1 MEENEK
7 PKSILPLYATYSYW
21 FFIALVIALMILVI
35 FEFIQVYK
43 LQIAVELL
51 WNKVKDLTIFGTK

>member
-21 FFIALVIALMILVI
+21 FFIALVVALIILVV
-35 FEFIQVYK
+35 FEFIQTYK
-43 LQIAVELL
+43 LQAAVEVL
-51 WNKVKDLTIFGTK
+51 WRRVKDLTIFGAK